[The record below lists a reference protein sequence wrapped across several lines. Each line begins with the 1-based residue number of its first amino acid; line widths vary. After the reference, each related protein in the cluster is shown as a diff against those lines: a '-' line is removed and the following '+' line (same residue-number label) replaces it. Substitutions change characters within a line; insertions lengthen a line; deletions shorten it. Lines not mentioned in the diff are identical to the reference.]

1 MQPGQFAPRN
11 EDYLIRELQ
20 QLRADLDRLAAAN
33 PFSAMGITPKT
44 GGIDVNG
51 FINSLRA
58 DGTVSLS
65 MDDDGAFIVYNNAGA
80 AVARFGELVNSNPG
94 QYGVEILYNGAWV
107 QVGSGNVDWPNI
119 SNKPATFPPSSHT
132 HPGSQI
138 TSRVGSATD
147 AIGSQ
152 SGWTNNV
159 AGTEFYAVWVGND
172 ANYSLGRN
180 VSSVRYKMNI
190 RAHRVDP
197 AKVLKLTPVL
207 YDRIP
212 SPPLTAGVNEYGLI
226 AEQVAE
232 HCPELVTWFNGE
244 IDSVRY
250 DLLGVALLPV
260 VKHQQ
265 ARIEALEAAMKTLV
279 PGYTPPATTVHPNVP
294 SSMAPSPQPTPL
306 PYTIQES

>member
-1 MQPGQFAPRN
+1 MTQPGQFAPRG
-11 EDYLIRELQ
+11 EDWIARELQ
-20 QLRADLDRLAAAN
+20 SLRRDVQQLAAAN
-33 PFSAMGITPKT
+33 PFATMGITPKV
-44 GGIDVNG
+44 GGIDVKG

-58 DGTVSLS
+58 NGTVSLS
-65 MDDDGAFIVYNNAGA
+65 MDVGGAFIVNNAAGA
-80 AVARFGELVNSNPG
+80 PVARFGELINSNPG

-119 SNKPATFPPSSHT
+119 SNKPATFAPSAHT
-132 HPGSQI
+132 HAGGDV
-138 TSRVGSATD
+138 TSRVASSTD

-159 AGTEFYAVWVGND
+159 SGTEYYAVWVGN
-172 ANYSLGRN
+172 NSTYSFGRN

-212 SPPLTAGVNEYGLI
+212 TPPLTASTNEYGLI

-265 ARIEALEAAMKTLV
+265 ARIEALEAAMRTLI
-279 PGYTPPATTVHPNVP
+279 PTYTPPAATVHPNVP
-294 SSMAPSPQPTPL
+294 SSMAPTPQPAPL
-306 PYTIQES
+306 PYTIKE

>member
-1 MQPGQFAPRN
+1 MPQPGQFAPRN
-11 EDYLIRELQ
+11 EDWMVRELQ
-20 QLRADLDRLAAAN
+20 ALRTQVQQLAAAN
-33 PFSAMGITPKT
+33 PFTAMGITPKT

-58 DGTVSLS
+58 DGSVSLS
-65 MDDDGAFIVYNNAGA
+65 MDDAGAFIVYNSAGA
-80 AVARFGELVNSNPG
+80 AVARFGELINSNPG
-94 QYGVEILYNGAWV
+94 QYGVEILYNGSWV
-107 QVGSGNVDWPNI
+107 QVGAGNVDWGNI
-119 SNKPATFPPSSHT
+119 SNKPATFAPSTHT
-132 HPGSQI
+132 HAGSQI
-138 TSRVGSATD
+138 TSRVPSATD
-147 AIGSQ
+147 AIGSA
-152 SGWTNNV
+152 SGWANNV

-197 AKVLKLTPVL
+197 AKVLQLTPVL

-212 SPPLTAGVNEYGLI
+212 NPPETGTTNEFGLI

-232 HCPELVTWFNGE
+232 VCPELVTWFDGR

-260 VKHQQ
+260 VKHHQ
-265 ARIEALEAAMKTLV
+265 ARIEALEAAMKTLM
-279 PGYTPPATTVHPNVP
+279 PGYAAPAATVHPNVP
-294 SSMAPSPQPTPL
+294 SSMAPATQPAPL
-306 PYTIQES
+306 PYTIQE

>member
-1 MQPGQFAPRN
+1 MQPGQFNPRN

-20 QLRADLDRLAAAN
+20 KLRADLDRLAAAN

-58 DGTVSLS
+58 DGSVSLS

-94 QYGVEILYNGAWV
+94 QYGVEILYNGSWV
-107 QVGSGNVDWPNI
+107 QVGAGNVDWGNI
-119 SNKPATFPPSSHT
+119 SNKPATFTPSTHT
-132 HPGSQI
+132 HTGGQVTTPVAEAEGSEY
-138 TSRVGSATD
+138 
-147 AIGSQ
+147 
-152 SGWTNNV
+152 GWTNNV
-159 AGTEFYAVWVGND
+159 AGTEFYALWVGNN
-172 ANYSLGRN
+172 AGYKFGRN
-180 VSSVRYKMNI
+180 TSSIRYKMNV

-197 AKVLKLTPVL
+197 AKVLQLTPVL
-207 YDRIP
+207 YDRKP
-212 SPPLTAGVNEYGLI
+212 NPPEVAPTNEFGLI

-232 HCPELVTWFNGE
+232 YCPELVTWFNGR

-250 DLLGVALLPV
+250 DLLPVALLSV

-265 ARIEALEAAMKTLV
+265 AQIQALATAAGVTL
-279 PGYTPPATTVHPNVP
+279 PAATKHPNVP
-294 SSMAPSPQPTPL
+294 SSMAPDVQPTPL
-306 PYTIQES
+306 PYTIQEP